1 LSIVYIGW
9 SSDIQTS
16 RGDGALVDIEKS
28 AWESFE
34 VGFFDEVIQAG
45 KVNPS
50 NSFLSHLSLIARIE
64 DGYIPGKD
72 EFPKGDSTLKLIAE
86 VYFQY
91 SREIHSKDTLKK
103 YLLYLQTKSN
113 PSCLAFLQLGIK
125 LSFEIEEY
133 QACLY
138 IISKDTSGLNEEF
151 YYREKIQCLFTLGK
165 HAELIAYFKKFSQ
178 SIHMELNTYMKVGLS
193 LQAMGKF
200 KEAEGLLSKIP
211 GRVKLP
217 TFEEKQVEFYNVIQ
231 IIPQLE
237 KRDDLS
243 LEELKELGF
252 AYLFNKQFDKA
263 EKIFQR
269 ATTSFARE

>member
-1 LSIVYIGW
+1 M
-9 SSDIQTS
+9 
-16 RGDGALVDIEKS
+16 VDIENS

-45 KVNPS
+45 NDNPS
-50 NSFLSHLSLIARIE
+50 NPFLSHLSLIAKIE
-64 DGYIPGKD
+64 DGYIPSKD
-72 EFPKGDSTLKLIAE
+72 EFPKGDSILKLIAE

-91 SREIHSKDTLKK
+91 SREIHSKETLKK
-103 YLLYLQTKSN
+103 YLLYLQSKSN
-113 PSCLAFLQLGIK
+113 LICLAFLQLGIK

-151 YYREKIQCLFTLGK
+151 YYKEKIQCLFTLGK
-165 HAELIAYFKKFSQ
+165 HMELIAYFKKFSQ

-211 GRVKLP
+211 GKITLP
-217 TFEEKQVEFYNVIQ
+217 TFEEKQVEFHKVIQ

-243 LEELKELGF
+243 VQELKELGF
-252 AYLFNKQFDKA
+252 AYLFDKQFEKA
-263 EKIFQR
+263 EKIFQK
-269 ATTSFARE
+269 ATTSFVRE